1 MVLSFFRRGEPPLE
15 QIERQIVEMLGD
27 ARHSFDLAM
36 TSLLATDE
44 GPVDAEVY
52 RTDQRIND
60 AERQIRRELVVH
72 SAVQGTQNLAT
83 VLAHLLLIKKI
94 ERIGDQAKNIMDL
107 RSEGVALSGAAD
119 ADDLRQARNDV
130 SDAYADLLRI
140 IGNNEHERVED
151 YRTRVDEL
159 VADYEQALR
168 DLIHSDQPASEAV
181 PRALLYRYLKR
192 IAANLAGIASTLT
205 DPLDQIDYRDGDDT
219 ED

>member
-1 MVLSFFRRGEPPLE
+1 MVLSFFRKGEPPLE
-15 QIERQIVEMLGD
+15 QIERQIIEMLGD

-36 TSLLATDE
+36 TSLLANDASGVDE
-44 GPVDAEVY
+44 EVY

-72 SAVQGTQNLAT
+72 STVQGTADLAT

-107 RSEGVALSGAAD
+107 RTEGVAFSD
-119 ADDLRQARNDV
+119 ASDVDALRQARNDV

-140 IGNNEHERVED
+140 ISNSEHDRIGD
-151 YRTRVDEL
+151 FRTRVDEL
-159 VADYEQALR
+159 VAAYEQALR
-168 DLIHSDQPASEAV
+168 DLIHSEQPASQAV

-192 IAANLAGIASTLT
+192 IAANLSGIASTLI

>member
-1 MVLSFFRRGEPPLE
+1 MVLSFFRKGEPPLE
-15 QIERQIVEMLGD
+15 QIERQIIEMLGD

-36 TSLLATDE
+36 TSLLTTDE
-44 GPVDAEVY
+44 GSPDGEVY

-72 SAVQGTQNLAT
+72 SAVQGTQDLAT

-107 RSEGVALSGAAD
+107 RSEGVAFSSGPD
-119 ADDLRQARNDV
+119 VDVLRKARNDV
-130 SDAYADLLRI
+130 SDAYADLLRVI
-140 IGNNEHERVED
+140 SNNEHDRIND
-151 YRTRVDEL
+151 YRTQVDEL
-159 VADYEQALR
+159 VASYEQALR

-192 IAANLAGIASTLT
+192 IAANLSGIASTLT
-205 DPLDQIDYRDGDDT
+205 DPLDQIDYRDGDDD